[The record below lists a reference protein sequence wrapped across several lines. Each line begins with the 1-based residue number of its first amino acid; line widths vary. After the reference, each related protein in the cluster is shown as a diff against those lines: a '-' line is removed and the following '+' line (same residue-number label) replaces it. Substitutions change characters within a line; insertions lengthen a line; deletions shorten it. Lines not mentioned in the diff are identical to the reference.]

1 MQSLQQAQRVL
12 SSRGCSTSG
21 TPPHVHACITS
32 SSSYTACSALL
43 VLSKAGESSHSVRR
57 QRPGRRRTARVTPGR
72 HIRYPAALSEVEA
85 DVDLPLVGDTLVSTT
100 FVAETTLPTRTGKY
114 RVRAYRHSVSNK
126 FAVHMP
132 QTQPLV

>member
-21 TPPHVHACITS
+21 TPPHVHAYIAS

-43 VLSKAGESSHSVRR
+43 IVSKAGEPSHSIRR
-57 QRPGRRRTARVTPGR
+57 QRPGRRRTARATPGR
-72 HIRYPAALSEVEA
+72 RIRLPAALSEVEA

-100 FVAETTLPTRTGKY
+100 FVAETILPTRTGKY
-114 RVRAYRHSVSNK
+114 RVRAYRHSVSNSY
-126 FAVHMP
+126 
-132 QTQPLV
+132 